1 MIFVYMKFETSMES
15 WLPSAPERNATPIL
29 EQLKVAATTK
39 KAEYFRQEQ

>member
-1 MIFVYMKFETSMES
+1 MKFETSMES
-15 WLPSAPERNATPIL
+15 APERYATPIL